1 MNDEPN
7 NFVEILRELS
17 LSDLSTERQELRD
30 VVAVHQGELVNIE
43 AEITRRFSALG
54 ALALDDAGKDY
65 GTVTKEMEG
74 GYKIKAEIKQTV
86 KWDSDALQAI
96 ASDMTWEKIQ
106 HWFKIAFSVPE
117 AKFKAIEPGPFQ
129 KALEKARTT
138 KLAPM
143 KVTLIDPEGA

>member
-1 MNDEPN
+1 MPDILGYAEN
-7 NFVEILRELS
+7 LREFSLEQLS
-17 LSDLSTERQELRD
+17 AERQE
-30 VVAVHQGELVNIE
+30 VGAIVAGYYAELADIQ
-43 AEITRRFSALG
+43 AEIDRRFHNVA
-54 ALALDDAGKDY
+54 ALALDAAGKDY
-65 GTVTKEMEG
+65 GTTTKEVEG

-86 KWDSDALQAI
+86 KWDSDALQTI

-117 AKFKAIEPGPFQ
+117 AKFKAIEPGPFK

-143 KVTLIDPEGA
+143 KVTLIDPESD